1 MKIEVLPVAA
11 FSISCIIG
19 VCKISFFLM
28 KINQFQIT
36 MLLFMEEIAS
46 QNVALYKEKPSP
58 NHLLPK
64 HKGGGGGEWEGM
76 RDKF

>member
-1 MKIEVLPVAA
+1 
-11 FSISCIIG
+11 
-19 VCKISFFLM
+19 M

-64 HKGGGGGEWEGM
+64 HKGGGGGGGWVRGNEGQILVLQGEG
-76 RDKF
+76 

>member
-1 MKIEVLPVAA
+1 
-11 FSISCIIG
+11 
-19 VCKISFFLM
+19 M

-64 HKGGGGGEWEGM
+64 HKGGGGGWVRGNEGQILVLQGEG
-76 RDKF
+76 